1 VLPRAGSTG
10 GVESKVIGAGG
21 VVVGGVVVGSV
32 VGGVVVG
39 SVLGGAVVGS
49 VEGSVLGSVLGPP
62 LGWVS
67 GAVEGMAGLEE
78 SAGADGDGTASVLV
92 ATAGT

>member
-39 SVLGGAVVGS
+39 SVVGGVLVGS
-49 VEGSVLGSVLGPP
+49 VEGSVLGPP